1 MGRYGLKEGMMSNDT
16 VTILNNED
24 VAGLVAEI
32 PEGHCHIR
40 TTLFLRNGLSITL
53 QEATV
58 AAMVR
63 AYVAVK
69 TDPIRRRVSM
79 KGGMVAGR
87 KEGYAE
93 WQLLEEP

>member
-1 MGRYGLKEGMMSNDT
+1 MDVRDREQVLR
-16 VTILNNED
+16 NED
-24 VAGLVAEI
+24 VAEIVAEI
-32 PEGHCHIR
+32 PAGHCHLR
-40 TTLFLRNGLSITL
+40 TTLVLADGSAITL

-58 AAMVR
+58 AAIVR

-69 TDPIRRRVSM
+69 TDPLCSGVM
-79 KGGMVAGR
+79 LKGRKVASR